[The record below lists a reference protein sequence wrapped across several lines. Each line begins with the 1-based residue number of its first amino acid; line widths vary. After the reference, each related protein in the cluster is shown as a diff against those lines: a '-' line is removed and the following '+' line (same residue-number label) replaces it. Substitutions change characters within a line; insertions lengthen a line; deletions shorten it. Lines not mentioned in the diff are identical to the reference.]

1 VLRITILGDELF
13 DEENS
18 TFFRPELGYL
28 ELEHSL
34 VSLSKWES
42 FWEKPFLGKDEK
54 TDEEALWYVQAMIQG
69 DYDPILLEHLS
80 QENLEEVNDYIGKKM
95 TATWFSDTED
105 TKKNSEIITAEIVY
119 YWMIALGIEWECQYW
134 HLNRLLTLIK
144 VVNAKN
150 QPEKK
155 PGRPTADAMAER
167 RRLNEQRRAQANSK
181 G

>member
-1 VLRITILGDELF
+1 MLTITVLGDELF
-13 DEENS
+13 DEEKS
-18 TFFRPELGYL
+18 EFSRPELGTL

-54 TDEEALWYVQAMIQG
+54 TDEEALWYIQAMIRG
-69 DYDPILLEHLS
+69 EYDPELLSHLS
-80 QENLEEVNDYIGKKM
+80 PENLAEVNDYIGKKM
-95 TATWFSDTED
+95 TATWFAETESS
-105 TKKNSEIITAEIVY
+105 KKQSEVVTAEIVY
-119 YWMIALGIEWECQYW
+119 YWMIALNIPWECQYW

-155 PGRPTADAMAER
+155 PGRPTADSMAER
-167 RRLNEQRRAQANSK
+167 RRLNEERRARANSK